1 MSGHSRRSL
10 ALAFAF
16 GLALLSLG
24 GCGDSE
30 SPKLLPTPTALPST
44 STPEQ
49 VAPAG
54 DPGVT
59 VESAIQACREKDGDR
74 LRSFVTDAVSDDQ
87 LQALFGKGTDV
98 RLASRTP
105 ATVEAGQATVSVR
118 LDLRRGGELETVD
131 RTWELERG
139 SDGVWRFTTL
149 PDCF

>member
-1 MSGHSRRSL
+1 MIV
-10 ALAFAF
+10 F
-16 GLALLSLG
+16 GLALLFLA

-30 SPKLLPTPTALPST
+30 SPERLPTATSLPST
-44 STPEQ
+44 TTPEQ
-49 VAPAG
+49 IAPVG

-59 VESAIQACREKDGDR
+59 VENAIQACREKDGGR
-74 LRSFVTDAVSDDQ
+74 LRTFVAEAVSDEQ
-87 LQALFGKGTDV
+87 LQALFSKGTDV

-105 ATVEAGQATVSVR
+105 AIVEDGRATVSVR
-118 LDLRRGGELETVD
+118 LDLRQGGELETVD